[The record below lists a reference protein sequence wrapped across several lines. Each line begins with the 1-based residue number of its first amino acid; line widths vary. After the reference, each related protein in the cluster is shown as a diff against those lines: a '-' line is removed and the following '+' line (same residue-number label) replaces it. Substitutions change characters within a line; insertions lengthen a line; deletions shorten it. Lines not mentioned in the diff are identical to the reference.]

1 MTDLSNILERRIN
14 LLYLCYEKDKV
25 TIVTNRKHKVCN
37 HEARLNVLHIVAKR
51 NYESLQDFLMKSL
64 ALDRK
69 FYCYT
74 KNNIHLTHISMCLK
88 LYLAKCNFLAFVC
101 FFVNMQKILKW
112 RIPKVNTHLFSYYGI
127 EVQLLNIVLITKIVY
142 YP

>member
-51 NYESLQDFLMKSL
+51 NNESIQDFLKKSL

-127 EVQLLNIVLITKIVY
+127 EVQLLNIVLITKILY
-142 YP
+142 YS

>member
-51 NYESLQDFLMKSL
+51 NNESIQDFLKKSL

-88 LYLAKCNFLAFVC
+88 LYLEKCNFLAFVC

-112 RIPKVNTHLFSYYGI
+112 RIPKVNTHLFSYYGKDI
-127 EVQLLNIVLITKIVY
+127 ILLLG
-142 YP
+142 

>member
-1 MTDLSNILERRIN
+1 M
-14 LLYLCYEKDKV
+14 CYEKDKI
-25 TIVTNRKHKVCN
+25 TLVTNRKHKLCN

-74 KNNIHLTHISMCLK
+74 KNIHPTHISICLK
-88 LYLAKCNFLAFVC
+88 SYLAKCNFLAFL
-101 FFVNMQKILKW
+101 VNMQKRLKW
-112 RIPKVNTHLFSYYGI
+112 KITKVNLHR
-127 EVQLLNIVLITKIVY
+127 LLIMENFHI
-142 YP
+142 